1 MRVKIH
7 KALLVFLVGIMGLV
21 STTSFAEDDRQVI
34 RDLWMQSN
42 EAIKKHDAD
51 ALKSFL
57 AKDYVITISNGAIE
71 RSRDEHVESFASHF
85 AQYPDV
91 VYVRTPAKIIF
102 SSAYLLAMEQG
113 NWTGSR
119 TTGNGNLENGGQYT
133 AAWRKTGAGWKI
145 YSELFVALY
154 CNGEGCC

>member
-1 MRVKIH
+1 MNVIWTI
-7 KALLVFLVGIMGLV
+7 ALAVTMCLLSEM
-21 STTSFAEDDRQVI
+21 SFAGDEGQVI
-34 RDLWMQSN
+34 RDLRMQSN

-57 AKDYVITISNGAIE
+57 ADDYVITISNGAIE
-71 RSRDEHVESFASHF
+71 RSREEHVESFASHF

-91 VYVRTPAKIIF
+91 VYVRTPSNIIF
-102 SSAYLLAMEQG
+102 SSAYPLAMEQG
-113 NWTGSR
+113 AWIGSR
-119 TTGNGNLENGGQYT
+119 TTANGRLENGGLYT

-154 CNGEGCC
+154 CNGDDC